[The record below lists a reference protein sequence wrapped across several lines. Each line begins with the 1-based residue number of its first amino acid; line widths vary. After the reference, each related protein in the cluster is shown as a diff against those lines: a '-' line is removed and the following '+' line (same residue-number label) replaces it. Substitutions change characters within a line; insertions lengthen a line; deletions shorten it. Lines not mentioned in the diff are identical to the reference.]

1 MKAIMAIEPG
11 AHGRLALVDAPDP
24 APQPGEVVVEVAA
37 VGINHADL
45 SLVKGLFGPSPR
57 IPGIDVAGRIAAL
70 ADGVTGLR
78 VGDRVLL
85 NPAVTCGRCDYCRT
99 GNDGTCR
106 QRRALGQLLD
116 GGYAQYVAI
125 PAVNVLPLADEVSFE
140 IAATIPANFFTA
152 WQMLFLRGSLQPG
165 ETVLISGAAGGVGSA
180 ALQIA
185 RLAGARTIAAVG
197 SEAKAAA
204 VRGWGADV
212 VIDYTRSNDLAQAV
226 LAATAGEGADI
237 IIDTVGVDLWPDFIR
252 ALRAGG
258 RLVSCGFVAGR
269 RLDIDIVDIIARQA
283 QIFGCGGSGSKP
295 VAARVTA
302 LVNQGR
308 LAGHIDRIL
317 PLAEAA
323 EAHRL
328 VADRQVIGKL
338 LLAPEPPPR

>member
-1 MKAIMAIEPG
+1 MKAIMAVDCGE
-11 AHGRLALVDAPDP
+11 HGRLELVDVPDP
-24 APQPGEVVVEVAA
+24 APQPGEVIVEVAA

-45 SLVKGLFGPSPR
+45 SLVKGLFGPAAR

-70 ADGVTGLR
+70 GDGVTGLEI
-78 VGDRVLL
+78 GDRVVL

-125 PAVNVLPLADEVSFE
+125 PATNVLPLADTVSFE
-140 IAATIPANFFTA
+140 QAATIPANFFTA

-165 ETVLISGAAGGVGSA
+165 ETVLIAGAAGGVGSA
-180 ALQIA
+180 ALEIVK
-185 RLAGARTIAAVG
+185 LAGARSIAAVG

-204 VRGWGADV
+204 VRDWGADV
-212 VIDYTRSNDLAQAV
+212 VIDYSRSNDLAEAV
-226 LAATAGEGADI
+226 LAATDGEGADV
-237 IIDTVGVDLWPDFIR
+237 IIDTVGVDLWPVFIR
-252 ALRAGG
+252 ALRPSG

-269 RLDIDIVDIIARQA
+269 RLDTDIVDIIARQA

-295 VAARVTA
+295 VAARVME
-302 LVNQGR
+302 LVNRGR
-308 LAGHIDRIL
+308 LAGHVDRVL

-328 VADRQVIGKL
+328 IADRKVIGKL
-338 LLAPEPPPR
+338 VLTP

>member
-1 MKAIMAIEPG
+1 MKAIMAVEPG
-11 AHGRLALVDAPDP
+11 EHGRLELVDVPDP
-24 APQPGEVVVEVAA
+24 VPQPGEVVVAVAA
-37 VGINHADL
+37 CGINHADL
-45 SLVKGLFGPSPR
+45 SLVKGLFGPAAR
-57 IPGIDVAGRIAAL
+57 IPGIDVAGRVAAL
-70 ADGVTGLR
+70 GASVTGIA
-78 VGDRVLL
+78 VGDRVVL

-116 GGYAQYVAI
+116 GGYAEYVAI
-125 PAVNVLPLADEVSFE
+125 PAVNVLPLADRVSFE
-140 IAATIPANFFTA
+140 QAATIPANFFTA

-180 ALQIA
+180 ALEIVK
-185 RLAGARTIAAVG
+185 LAGARAIAAVG

-204 VRGWGADV
+204 VRGWGANV
-212 VIDYTRSNDLAQAV
+212 VIDYSRSNDPAEAV
-226 LAATAGEGADI
+226 LAATAGEGADV
-237 IIDTVGVDLWPDFIR
+237 IIDTVGVDLWPEFIR
-252 ALRAGG
+252 ALRPGG

-295 VAARVTA
+295 VASRVTS

-308 LAGHIDRIL
+308 LAGHVDRVL
-317 PLAEAA
+317 PLGEAA

-328 VADRQVIGKL
+328 IAARQVIGKL
-338 LLAPEPPPR
+338 VLTP

>member
-1 MKAIMAIEPG
+1 MKAIMAVDPG
-11 AHGRLALVDAPDP
+11 EHGRLELVDAPDP
-24 APQPGEVVVEVAA
+24 TPRPGEVVVEVAA

-45 SLVKGLFGPSPR
+45 SLVKGLFGPASR
-57 IPGIDVAGRIAAL
+57 IPGIDVAGRIASL
-70 ADGVTGLR
+70 GTGVTELQ

-85 NPAVTCGRCDYCRT
+85 NPAVACGRCDYCRT

-116 GGYAQYVAI
+116 GGYADYVAI
-125 PAVNVLPLADEVSFE
+125 PAVNVLPLADSVSFE
-140 IAATIPANFFTA
+140 QAATIPANFFTA

-197 SEAKAAA
+197 SEAKATA

-212 VIDYTRSNDLAQAV
+212 VIDYGRDDLAEAA
-226 LAATAGEGADI
+226 LAATAGEGADV
-237 IIDTVGVDLWPDFIR
+237 IIDTVGVDFWPAFIR
-252 ALRAGG
+252 ALRPGG

-295 VAARVTA
+295 VASRVTA

-308 LAGHIDRIL
+308 LAGNIDRVM
-317 PLAEAA
+317 PLAAAA

-328 VADRQVIGKL
+328 VAGRQVIGKL
-338 LLAPEPPPR
+338 VLTP

>member
-1 MKAIMAIEPG
+1 MKAIMAVECG
-11 AHGRLALVDAPDP
+11 EHGRLELVDIDDP

-45 SLVKGLFGPSPR
+45 SLVKGLFGPASR

-70 ADGVTGLR
+70 GAGVSGIEI
-78 VGDRVLL
+78 GDRVIL
-85 NPAVTCGRCDYCRT
+85 NPALTCGRCDYCRT

-106 QRRALGQLLD
+106 QRRAIGQLLD
-116 GGYAQYVAI
+116 GGYAHYVAI
-125 PAVNVLPLADEVSFE
+125 PAVNVLPLADGVSFE
-140 IAATIPANFFTA
+140 TAATIPANFFTA
-152 WQMLFLRGSLQPG
+152 WQMLFLRAGLEPG
-165 ETVLISGAAGGVGSA
+165 EIVLISGAAGGVGSA

-185 RLAGARTIAAVG
+185 RLAGARTICAVG
-197 SEAKAAA
+197 GDAKAKA
-204 VRGWGADV
+204 VRDWGADV
-212 VIDYTRSNDLAQAV
+212 VIDYAREDMAEQT
-226 LAATAGEGADI
+226 LAATAGEGAHVI
-237 IIDTVGVDLWPDFIR
+237 VDTVGVDLWPSFIR
-252 ALRAGG
+252 ALRPGG

-295 VAARVTA
+295 VAARVTE

-308 LAGHIDRIL
+308 LAGHVDRVL

-338 LLAPEPPPR
+338 LLTP